1 MKEDFD
7 KQLKEGG
14 FDIKNFEEKSKLQF
28 QNTIESFQEKAQG
41 GILLNSSLKTELLQL
56 QQRNQELER
65 FQKVAAQQYETLQ
78 DTLAAADDDGGRP
91 CNDLV

>member
-14 FDIKNFEEKSKLQF
+14 FDIKNFEETSKKQF

-41 GILLNSSLKTELLQL
+41 GILLNTSLKTE
-56 QQRNQELER
+56 
-65 FQKVAAQQYETLQ
+65 
-78 DTLAAADDDGGRP
+78 
-91 CNDLV
+91 